1 LRSGMNARRK
11 VLIVDGNNVIHALP
25 DLLKLLK
32 APGGR
37 RSGLAH
43 RELERRLTNY
53 QDETG
58 ERVVLVFDGRGEKV
72 EKSDP
77 RDGGVQVLRSGSGS
91 SADAIIERL
100 VVRYAGDYDLQV
112 ASDDRAVQ
120 NAVAA
125 VEATGISVAG
135 LAALLDRADRDLG
148 RLLESKR

>member
-1 LRSGMNARRK
+1 MNARHK

-25 DLLKLLK
+25 DLLTLLA

-43 RELERRLTNY
+43 RELERRLTKY

-58 ERVVLVFDGRGEKV
+58 ERVVLVFDGRGDKV

-77 RDGGVQVLRSGSGS
+77 RDGGVQVVRSNSAT
-91 SADAIIERL
+91 SADTIIERL
-100 VVRYAGDYDLQV
+100 AVRYADEYDLQV
-112 ASDDRAVQ
+112 VSNDRAVQ

-125 VEATGISVAG
+125 LEATWISVDG
-135 LAALLDRADRDLG
+135 LADLLDRAEREFSR
-148 RLLESKR
+148 RLELRRKA

>member
-1 LRSGMNARRK
+1 MNARRK
-11 VLIVDGNNVIHALP
+11 VLIVDGNNAMHGLP
-25 DLLKLLK
+25 DLLTLLA

-77 RDGGVQVLRSGSGS
+77 RDGGVQVVRSDSAT
-91 SADAIIERL
+91 SADTIIERL
-100 VVRYAGDYDLQV
+100 AVRYAQEYDLQV

-120 NAVAA
+120 NAMAA
-125 VEATGISVAG
+125 LEVTWISVEG
-135 LAALLDRADRDLG
+135 LAALMDRADRELNRRLDL
-148 RLLESKR
+148 RRR

>member
-1 LRSGMNARRK
+1 MNARHK
-11 VLIVDGNNVIHALP
+11 ILIVDGNNVIHALP
-25 DLLKLLK
+25 DLLTLLT

-58 ERVVLVFDGRGEKV
+58 ERVVLVFDGRGDKV

-77 RDGGVQVLRSGSGS
+77 RDGGVQVVRSNSAT

-100 VVRYAGDYDLQV
+100 AVRYADEYDLQV
-112 ASDDRAVQ
+112 VSNDRAVQ

-125 VEATGISVAG
+125 REATWISVDG
-135 LAALLDRADRDLG
+135 LADLLDRAG
-148 RLLESKR
+148 REFSRRLELRSRA

>member
-1 LRSGMNARRK
+1 MNARPK
-11 VLIVDGNNVIHALP
+11 VLIVDGNNVIHAVP
-25 DLLKLLK
+25 ELLALLV

-37 RSGLAH
+37 RSGRAH

-77 RDGGVQVLRSGSGS
+77 RDGGLQVLRSDSAT
-91 SADAIIERL
+91 SADTIIERL
-100 VVRYAGDYDLQV
+100 VVRYVDEYDLQV

-125 VEATGISVAG
+125 MEATWISVAG
-135 LAALLDRADRDLG
+135 LAALIDRVERQLSR
-148 RLLESKR
+148 RLELRRR